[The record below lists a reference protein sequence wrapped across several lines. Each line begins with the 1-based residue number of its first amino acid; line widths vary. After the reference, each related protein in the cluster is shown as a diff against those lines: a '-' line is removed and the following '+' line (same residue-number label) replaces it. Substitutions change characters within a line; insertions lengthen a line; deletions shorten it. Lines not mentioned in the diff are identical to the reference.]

1 MLFNTADYLIFLPVI
16 VILYYC
22 IPTGW
27 RYLWLLGA
35 SYYFYMQ
42 WNPAYVLL
50 LLAVTVITFAG
61 GLLLEKTE
69 SAGRRKACLVTVISV
84 NLLLLGY
91 FKYSGMLT
99 GYLNRVV
106 TWAGGGEIPWDH
118 EIVLPV
124 GISFFTLQAIGYLID
139 VYRKEIYAE
148 HNFFRYALFISFFP
162 QLVAGPIER
171 SKNLLKQLAEKQ
183 KCSYENIRRGL
194 LQVLYGLFL
203 KMVIADRLAVFVD
216 HVYSDTASYPG
227 FYIVV
232 ATALFAI
239 QIYCDFYGY
248 SVIARGSALLM
259 GIRLMDNFKAPFLS
273 RDTNEFW
280 RRWHISLSS
289 WFRDYLY
296 IPLGGNRKGEVRKYI
311 NLLFTFAMSGLW
323 HGASMAFITW
333 GLLNGIFQVTGQVVR
348 RLLRKRGLLK
358 EAKEKEVFSGKVLQT
373 MITFLLFCF
382 SVLFFRSN
390 NMVDAWH
397 NLCRLFSVNNWYV
410 LFDHSLT
417 ELGIS
422 AEYFYVLAVSV
433 LILFGVD
440 RLKYRE
446 QDVTVLFFRQQ
457 LWFRILTVTVLT
469 VMILL
474 FGCYGSIYDVQQFIY
489 FQF

>member
-1 MLFNTADYLIFLPVI
+1 MLFNTSDYFIFLPVT
-16 VILYYC
+16 VIIYY
-22 IPTGW
+22 ILPAGY

-42 WNPAYVLL
+42 WNPVYALL
-50 LLAVTVITFAG
+50 LLTSTAVTFLGA
-61 GLLLEKTE
+61 LFLERTKTP
-69 SAGRRKACLVTVISV
+69 GKRKACLAAAITI
-84 NLLLLGY
+84 NMLMLGY
-91 FKYSGMLT
+91 FKDSGMLL
-99 GYLNRVV
+99 GYLDRAL
-106 TWAGGGEIPWDH
+106 TMAGGSGIPWDLH
-118 EIVLPV
+118 IVLPV
-124 GISFFTLQAIGYLID
+124 GISFFTLQSIGYLID
-139 VYRKEIYAE
+139 VYRGEIYAE

-171 SKNLLKQLAEKQ
+171 SKNLLKQLAQKQ
-183 KCSYENIRRGL
+183 KFSYDNLRRGL
-194 LQVLYGLFL
+194 LMVVYGLFL

-216 HVYSDTASYPG
+216 KVYSDTQTYPG

-273 RDTNEFW
+273 RNSAEFW
-280 RRWHISLSS
+280 RRWHVSLST

-296 IPLGGNRKGEVRKYI
+296 IPLGGNRKGEVRKYA
-311 NLLFTFAMSGLW
+311 NLLFTFALSGLW

-333 GLLNGIFQVTGQVVR
+333 GLLNGIFQVVGQMG
-348 RLLRKRGLLK
+348 RKFLK
-358 EAKEKEVFSGKVLQT
+358 KHRTAAVPAGESRSSIVLHT
-373 MITFLLFCF
+373 VITYMLFCT
-382 SVLFFRSN
+382 SLLFFRSN
-390 NMVDAWH
+390 NMADAWH

-417 ELGIS
+417 DLGITMD
-422 AEYFYVLAVSV
+422 YFLVLAVAV
-433 LILFGVD
+433 LILGIVD
-440 RLKYRE
+440 ALKYQE
-446 QDVTVLFFRQQ
+446 TDVTELFFRQQ
-457 LWFRILTVTVLT
+457 AWFRITAVVTLI

-474 FGCYGSIYDVQQFIY
+474 FGCYGTIYDVQQFIY